1 MMCLPVRALV
11 GSVAVVVLSAPVYGA
26 VAAAAVAAPV
36 AAPAGGSA
44 VVSGRPPGPQTRA
57 DLAAAMRGEAFAG
70 ASYRLY
76 AEQARREGLSSV
88 AGLFERAAGIELNE
102 HFTRAAALSGLVGDD
117 AANLRSAI
125 SGEAY
130 EAATMYPRF
139 ARQARSDGDGNAAG
153 RFFEIAGDE
162 ARHREAFR
170 AALGVVQ
177 TGRGTVPAAPAVHP
191 VQVPAGAPKVGSG
204 RTKTN
209 LDTAMHGE
217 ATAYAKYTLWGEHA
231 VKEGN
236 ADVGRLFTGTAG
248 VERDEHFAEHAGLAG
263 LVGTTH
269 QNLTKAIA
277 GERYES
283 STMYPAFAERAGAAG
298 DTESA
303 RFFTHNAGDEAGHA
317 NDFQQARD
325 AMR

>member
-1 MMCLPVRALV
+1 MMRFPVRALL
-11 GSVAVVVLSAPVYGA
+11 GSAATIALSTPVYGA
-26 VAAAAVAAPV
+26 VASAAIAAPTGTGT
-36 AAPAGGSA
+36 AALASA
-44 VVSGRPPGPQTRA
+44 RPPGPQTRA
-57 DLAAAMRGEAFAG
+57 DLATAMRGEAFANV
-70 ASYRLY
+70 SYRLY

-88 AGLFERAAGIELNE
+88 ADLFERAAGIELNE
-102 HFTRAAALSGLVGDD
+102 HFTKAADLSGLVGDD

-130 EAATMYPRF
+130 EATTMYPRF
-139 ARQARSDGDGNAAG
+139 AQQARSDGDDNAAD
-153 RFFEIAGDE
+153 RFSEIAGDE
-162 ARHREAFR
+162 ARHRTAFR
-170 AALGVVQ
+170 TALGVVQ
-177 TGRGTVPAAPAVHP
+177 TGRGTVPAAPRAHP
-191 VQVPAGAPKVGSG
+191 VQVPAGAPKVHAE

-217 ATAYAKYTLWGEHA
+217 ATAYAKYTLWGGHA
-231 VKEGN
+231 AKEGD

-248 VERDEHFAEHAGLAG
+248 VERQEHFAEHADLAG

-283 STMYPAFAERAGAAG
+283 TTMYPGFAERADAAG
-298 DTESA
+298 DTEAA
-303 RFFTHNAGDEAGHA
+303 RFFTHNADDEAGHA
-317 NDFQQARD
+317 DDFQKAKD